1 MKRHAEPPP
10 RAPRFAPDVSEFHSE
25 KLKAKAAK
33 FERKKWYRRSIEIYT
48 GIIDALEGVPEI
60 DGHAN
65 LLNKVGDIYLKMNNL
80 AAAVAMYQRA
90 IDRYTESDF
99 PRHAIA
105 LCKKILRNAPGRTP
119 VYLEL
124 ARLMVQRGLVVEGKH
139 HLLEYAERMHQAG
152 KLEEAFTALE
162 ELVGA
167 SPDNEGIGLL
177 LAEQLQAVAR
187 TDQAREQIAKLLADV
202 EGTGGAHRAC
212 TPVEKTTAIDP
223 HYNAG
228 VAQNVQVKSKRN
240 SSEPV
245 FLGHGNEP
253 FEAPADDVGEATA
266 SEAVEPLEIEPT
278 SLAEQIDSFESNVT
292 I

>member
-1 MKRHAEPPP
+1 MTRHPEPPQRPP
-10 RAPRFAPDVSEFHSE
+10 RSAPDVSELHRE

-33 FERKKWYRRSIEIYT
+33 FERKKLYPRSIEIYT
-48 GIIDALEGVPEI
+48 GIIDALEGMPEI
-60 DGHAN
+60 DSQAN
-65 LLNKVGDIYLKMNNL
+65 LLNKVGDIYLKMNNVP
-80 AAAVAMYQRA
+80 AAVEAYQRA
-90 IDRYTESDF
+90 VDRYTESDS

-105 LCKKILRNAPGRTP
+105 LCKKILRNAPARTP

-124 ARLMVQRGLVVEGKH
+124 ARLMVQRGCVAEGTH

-162 ELVGA
+162 DFVGA
-167 SPDNEGIGLL
+167 SPDNEVIRLL

-187 TDQAREQIAKLLADV
+187 TARAREQIAKLLADV

-228 VAQNVQVKSKRN
+228 VAPNVQVKSKRN
-240 SSEPV
+240 SGALA

-253 FEAPADDVGEATA
+253 FEATADDVEEATA
-266 SEAVEPLEIEPT
+266 YEEVEPLEIERT
-278 SLAEQIDSFESNVT
+278 SLA
-292 I
+292 